1 MNILA
6 AAVLLDRELRGTA
19 RDDEALA
26 QALQR
31 YAGFGTRTGD
41 VEAYARAS
49 FAFDVLLGLD
59 RGVDDN
65 GIRVPERA
73 VEWERAFPADMLV
86 RLNAP
91 LVRLDPD
98 NDVVETEAFAIDP
111 RTEQLVARQPAGNG
125 IAATGDVQGLA
136 TVDFPGARWV
146 TSPNYSS
153 RSGTAVREVAIH
165 TMQGSYAGSISWFQ
179 NSSSQRSEEHTSE
192 LQSLMRISYVGFCLK
207 KINRNV
213 HLLTVRPTP

>member
-1 MNILA
+1 
-6 AAVLLDRELRGTA
+6 
-19 RDDEALA
+19 
-26 QALQR
+26 
-31 YAGFGTRTGD
+31 
-41 VEAYARAS
+41 
-49 FAFDVLLGLD
+49 
-59 RGVDDN
+59 
-65 GIRVPERA
+65 
-73 VEWERAFPADMLV
+73 MLV

-125 IAATGDVQGLA
+125 IAATGDVQSLA

-179 NSSSQRSEEHTSE
+179 NSSSQVSAHYLIRSSDGQVTPMVREYNRSEEHTSE
-192 LQSLMRISYVGFCLK
+192 LQSLMSSSYDV
-207 KINRNV
+207 
-213 HLLTVRPTP
+213 

>member
-1 MNILA
+1 
-6 AAVLLDRELRGTA
+6 
-19 RDDEALA
+19 
-26 QALQR
+26 
-31 YAGFGTRTGD
+31 
-41 VEAYARAS
+41 
-49 FAFDVLLGLD
+49 
-59 RGVDDN
+59 
-65 GIRVPERA
+65 
-73 VEWERAFPADMLV
+73 MLV

-179 NSSSQRSEEHTSE
+179 NSSSQVSAHYLRSEEHTSE
-192 LQSLMRISYVGFCLK
+192 LQSLMRISYAVFCLK
-207 KINRNV
+207 K
-213 HLLTVRPTP
+213 

>member
-1 MNILA
+1 MRISDLSS
-6 AAVLLDRELRGTA
+6 
-19 RDDEALA
+19 
-26 QALQR
+26 
-31 YAGFGTRTGD
+31 D
-41 VEAYARAS
+41 VCSSGLTCDFEAYARAS

-59 RGVDDN
+59 LGVDDN

-125 IAATGDVQGLA
+125 IDRKSTRL
-136 TVDFPGARWV
+136 
-146 TSPNYSS
+146 
-153 RSGTAVREVAIH
+153 
-165 TMQGSYAGSISWFQ
+165 
-179 NSSSQRSEEHTSE
+179 NSSH
-192 LQSLMRISYVGFCLK
+192 
-207 KINRNV
+207 
-213 HLLTVRPTP
+213 